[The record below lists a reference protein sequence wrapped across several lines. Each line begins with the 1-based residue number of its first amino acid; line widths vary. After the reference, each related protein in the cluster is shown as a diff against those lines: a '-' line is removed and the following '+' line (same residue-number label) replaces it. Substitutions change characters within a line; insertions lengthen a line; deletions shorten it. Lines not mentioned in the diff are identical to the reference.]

1 MAMNIEIIE
10 NIKKT
15 IESMSKFHQIEI
27 LKILSKNLCKL
38 NENKSGVFVNL
49 TFLNQPV
56 LDELKEYIDY
66 MKEQEERLNTIEYQ
80 KTEFKNAFFIEKD
93 NKDETPLLYSSAT
106 K

>member
-1 MAMNIEIIE
+1 MNIETIE

-49 TFLNQPV
+49 TFLSQPV

-66 MKEQEERLNTIEYQ
+66 MKEQEERLSTIEYQ
-80 KTEFKNAFFIEKD
+80 KTEFKNAFFVEKG
-93 NKDETPLLYSSAT
+93 NKEETPLSYSSVT

>member
-1 MAMNIEIIE
+1 MNIDTIE
-10 NIKKT
+10 NIKNS
-15 IESMSKFHQIEI
+15 IESMTKFHQIEI

-49 TFLNQPV
+49 TFLPQSV
-56 LDELKEYIDY
+56 LDEIKEYIDY
-66 MKEQEERLNTIEYQ
+66 MKEQEDHLNTIEHQ

-93 NKDETPLLYSSAT
+93 NKEETTLIYNSVA

>member
-1 MAMNIEIIE
+1 MNIEIIE

>member
-1 MAMNIEIIE
+1 MNIETIE

-15 IESMSKFHQIEI
+15 IESTSKFHQIEI

-49 TFLNQPV
+49 TFLSHSV
-56 LDELKEYIDY
+56 LAEIKEYIDY

-93 NKDETPLLYSSAT
+93 NKEETPLIYNSVVN
-106 K
+106 